1 MFTYVS
7 FNSFFIWVVAYGYVV
22 NGGPE
27 ATTAVETTPESAA
40 TAAKERLEESE
51 GAEHGGVN
59 QRTDARSVVL
69 EEAAT
74 EAAQEAA
81 AAPEPSR
88 AAETAGHERETAA
101 REKLEEPLP

>member
-1 MFTYVS
+1 MAITS
-7 FNSFFIWVVAYGYVV
+7 RAARN
-22 NGGPE
+22 
-27 ATTAVETTPESAA
+27 TMTAVETTPGSAA
-40 TAAKERLEESE
+40 TAAKQSLEESQ
-51 GAEHGGVN
+51 GAE
-59 QRTDARSVVL
+59 RTVADGRSVVL